1 MSGRTYASTTNQQTT
16 LDTGSNARRFGI
28 VATITGQGDTY
39 NIKFEN
45 NSAARTPIGGGL
57 RNCIYTFSKDS
68 RRRLLHLFGRLKTH
82 RTRTV
87 FLTLTFNHQQDAKSA
102 KNTLRA
108 FNERIRRRFPRSS
121 HIWRMERQ
129 ERGDIHFHLILF
141 NFPYVPQKDLQRW
154 WTQTTGE
161 NLSIV
166 HVKLLRGKKRAFYY
180 CSKYCAKESAGN
192 TYFIPATYPHA
203 PTWEGRF
210 WGIQNRAMLPYDE
223 LKQWVIDD
231 LDAALYIRYWW
242 LKSAKVAYSP
252 SRYSNFQCLLFGGV
266 GHFGMANRSVYPL
279 QKQFAN

>member
-1 MSGRTYASTTNQQTT
+1 
-16 LDTGSNARRFGI
+16 
-28 VATITGQGDTY
+28 
-39 NIKFEN
+39 
-45 NSAARTPIGGGL
+45 
-57 RNCIYTFSKDS
+57 
-68 RRRLLHLFGRLKTH
+68 LHLFGRLKTH

-161 NLSIV
+161 DLSIV

-180 CSKYCAKESAGN
+180 CSKYCAKETASI
-192 TYFIPATYPHA
+192 TSFIPATYPHA
-203 PTWEGRF
+203 PPWEGRF

-223 LKQWVIDD
+223 LKQWLIDD

-266 GHFGMANRSVYPL
+266 GRFGMANRSVYPL